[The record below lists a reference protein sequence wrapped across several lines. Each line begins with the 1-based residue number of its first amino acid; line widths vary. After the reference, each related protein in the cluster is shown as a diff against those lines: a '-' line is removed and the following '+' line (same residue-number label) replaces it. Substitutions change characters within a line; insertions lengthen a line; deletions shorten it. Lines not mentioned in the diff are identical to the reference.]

1 MLRPLHLLRA
11 LLFAPA
17 LALAF
22 LAPPSAAPAE
32 ASTFQC
38 ISIMVGVRDYCDSHE
53 QAEDPEFQ
61 LICQSHALIA
71 FCNCMGEQC
80 VEEDN

>member
-1 MLRPLHLLRA
+1 MLRSTHLFRTLLLAPL
-11 LLFAPA
+11 

-22 LAPPSAAPAE
+22 LAPPSAERAE
-32 ASTFQC
+32 ASAFRC
-38 ISIMVGVRDYCDSHE
+38 LGIMAEVRGYCDSHE
-53 QAEDPEFQ
+53 SAEDEEFQ